1 MNLAGVE
8 RSEVASECGTYR
20 YRLARRWP
28 DLTARGGTM
37 LFVMLNPSRGNG
49 ADDDPTLRRCIRFAA
64 REGCAEMEVVNL
76 FAFRTADPQILRI
89 APDPVG
95 PENDRHIARAAREA
109 LAADGRIVCAWGNA
123 VAALPAFAERRM
135 AVVRLLGSIV
145 PVVHVLGWT
154 RWRGSMFPEPMHP
167 LYLPRDARRQAWWLR

>member
-8 RSEVASECGTYR
+8 RTEVASECGAYR

-28 DLTARGGTM
+28 DMTARGGTM
-37 LFVMLNPSRGNG
+37 LFVMLNPSRGDG
-49 ADDDPTLRRCIRFAA
+49 AEDDPTLRRCIRFAA

-76 FAFRTADPQILRI
+76 FAFRSPDPQMLR
-89 APDPVG
+89 AASDPVG

-109 LAADGRIVCAWGNA
+109 LAADGRIVCAWGGA
-123 VAALPAFAERRM
+123 VAALPAFQERRA
-135 AVVRLLGSIV
+135 AVVRLLGGIV

-154 RWRGSMFPEPMHP
+154 RTRGRIWPEPRHP
-167 LYLPRDARRQAWWLR
+167 LYVRRDARRQAWTIR